1 MIVVKYEKI
10 CQSLREEIMAE
21 RFSNGK
27 LPPLSMLSCLYQ
39 ANPATV
45 SKAIKQLEA
54 EGLVQCG
61 PGSTGTFIDIDKV
74 RRLQKQQ
81 LFSRSNFHHKP
92 VLLRYSA
99 PSGTIELY
107 QSLIDDFQNL
117 YPSIAVDLLDSSE
130 EELFDGANHEF
141 DVIQFAMRNLSLL
154 KKHNRL
160 LDLTEFNDK
169 LPIEENRLGLATA
182 DNLAV
187 PFFINTPVM
196 LINADKID
204 PTWKGNWNELE
215 ILARDGRM
223 TLNLGPLPF
232 LSCWVGQP
240 REQFSRTE
248 NHERLLRA
256 FKLLLLLQ
264 STGAEVGGCRIPKEF
279 ICGDSI
285 AFLTMSSYLRDIPKG
300 LSFRYRVLTV
310 PRFDEHAIIS
320 ELSLNAINCNSRHP
334 VESYLLIRYLSSFRA
349 QQKLAQ
355 YKFAIPINIE
365 AFATYKQQ
373 TNSEFSYD
381 EITSGSLSCFLSY
394 FAMLDFEYYNASIIK
409 RGLVDGTDYVKVVSQ
424 MQRHFAEYAALEDL
438 R

>member
-92 VLLRYSA
+92 VLLRYGA

-141 DVIQFAMRNLSLL
+141 DFSLQCVIC
-154 KKHNRL
+154 H
-160 LDLTEFNDK
+160 
-169 LPIEENRLGLATA
+169 
-182 DNLAV
+182 
-187 PFFINTPVM
+187 
-196 LINADKID
+196 
-204 PTWKGNWNELE
+204 
-215 ILARDGRM
+215 
-223 TLNLGPLPF
+223 
-232 LSCWVGQP
+232 
-240 REQFSRTE
+240 
-248 NHERLLRA
+248 
-256 FKLLLLLQ
+256 
-264 STGAEVGGCRIPKEF
+264 
-279 ICGDSI
+279 
-285 AFLTMSSYLRDIPKG
+285 Y
-300 LSFRYRVLTV
+300 
-310 PRFDEHAIIS
+310 
-320 ELSLNAINCNSRHP
+320 
-334 VESYLLIRYLSSFRA
+334 
-349 QQKLAQ
+349 
-355 YKFAIPINIE
+355 
-365 AFATYKQQ
+365 
-373 TNSEFSYD
+373 
-381 EITSGSLSCFLSY
+381 
-394 FAMLDFEYYNASIIK
+394 
-409 RGLVDGTDYVKVVSQ
+409 
-424 MQRHFAEYAALEDL
+424 
-438 R
+438 